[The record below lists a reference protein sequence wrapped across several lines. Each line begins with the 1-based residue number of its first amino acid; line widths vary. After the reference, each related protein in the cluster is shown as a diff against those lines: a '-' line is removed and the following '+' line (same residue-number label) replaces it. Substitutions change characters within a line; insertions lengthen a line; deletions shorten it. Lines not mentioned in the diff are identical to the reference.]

1 MRSPQAKHCDINYK
15 YFQVVWE
22 SQLGTADEAAM
33 QDAML
38 QKLAEREVGY
48 YGKPGLP
55 RPGAIKGA
63 APGMVRPWQ
72 LTPYKLVCLE
82 GCSSDSSWHRMCN
95 RTHALLA
102 KLSSVYKGMQE
113 SPTLEAC
120 TLTCRSGTSLFW
132 TQIPSS
138 GSWHSSTQCNTRLT
152 LGRGSQISVGTLSVL
167 ISPHVS
173 HNAVA
178 TNLIINMMVRLQP
191 CVWHLIGNA
200 VATCCTTRNSPQGS
214 ELPDLGLQMK
224 VS

>member
-1 MRSPQAKHCDINYK
+1 MGESIEQSESVINAGMPCSSSQLRRRLGYMRSPQAKHCDINYK
-15 YFQVVWE
+15 YFQVLWE

-102 KLSSVYKGMQE
+102 RLSSVYKGMQE

-132 TQIPSS
+132 TQIPSF

-152 LGRGSQISVGTLSVL
+152 LGRGSQISVGT
-167 ISPHVS
+167 HY
-173 HNAVA
+173 
-178 TNLIINMMVRLQP
+178 QY
-191 CVWHLIGNA
+191 
-200 VATCCTTRNSPQGS
+200 
-214 ELPDLGLQMK
+214 
-224 VS
+224 